1 MEKETARLEAFSDGI
16 FGVAITLLA
25 LDIKIPE
32 SVEAADDVLWRSIV
46 QLWPA
51 YLTFFNSFAVVLL
64 IWMGHHMIFR
74 EVRKAD
80 TRLIFLNGLMLL
92 LIALFPYPTRTIGQF
107 AGTGAEAVA
116 TAFYAAYTGLVS
128 LSFLLLTLR
137 LRATPALLVSG
148 AGARAA
154 LGQLARFEAIGV
166 ALYAMLALAALWWPG
181 LALAGTCAMWLYWGL
196 VVALGGRQGAITS
209 GEAA

>member
-25 LDIKIPE
+25 LDIKVPE
-32 SVEAADDVLWRSIV
+32 TAEASNAELWHNIV
-46 QLWPA
+46 DLWPA

-80 TRLIFLNGLMLL
+80 TRLVLLNGLMLL

-107 AGTGAEAVA
+107 AGTEAQAVA
-116 TAFYAAYTGLVS
+116 TAFYAGYTGLVS
-128 LSFLLLTLR
+128 LSFLLVTMTLR
-137 LRATPALLVSG
+137 STPALLMRG
-148 AGARAA
+148 DI
-154 LGQLARFEAIGV
+154 LQGQLTRLGRFEAVGV
-166 ALYAMLALAALWWPG
+166 AIYAALAMLAFWSPD
-181 LALAGTCAMWLYWGL
+181 LALAGTCLMWLYWGL
-196 VVALGGRQGAITS
+196 VVALGERHTATHD
-209 GEAA
+209 